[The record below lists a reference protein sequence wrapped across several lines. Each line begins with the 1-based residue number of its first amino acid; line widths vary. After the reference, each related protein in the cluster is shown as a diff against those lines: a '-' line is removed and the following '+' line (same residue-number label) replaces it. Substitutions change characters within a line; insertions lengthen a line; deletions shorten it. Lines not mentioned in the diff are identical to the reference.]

1 MAGITNTIQSLDTYC
16 PNLLLIQ
23 LGHFYQIK
31 MLLPTPCILPIW
43 LCPHYSEHQ
52 WCTEDIRV
60 ADPRGSCHSGPA
72 GRALVWQLG
81 ISGFLVLTPSYKI
94 KQPWESLQIS
104 PRGHLFYL

>member
-43 LCPHYSEHQ
+43 LCPHYSGALRTSRWLTHGDPATLGLLGEH
-52 WCTEDIRV
+52 WFGNWEFR
-60 ADPRGSCHSGPA
+60 
-72 GRALVWQLG
+72 
-81 ISGFLVLTPSYKI
+81 GFLS
-94 KQPWESLQIS
+94 
-104 PRGHLFYL
+104 